1 MGPSGGLSV
10 PTKDTIAAGAAQ
22 VTYGATPNSH
32 QASPGWIRPAR
43 HFHELETRFK
53 ELSVLRK
60 KTHATR
66 IPGVGKGLRK
76 RFNQWRRDPLQL
88 YSVPP

>member
-1 MGPSGGLSV
+1 MRASGGLLA
-10 PTKDTIAAGAAQ
+10 PGKDTIAAAAAP
-22 VTYGATPNSH
+22 VPYGETPNSH

-60 KTHATR
+60 KKSRDANPR
-66 IPGVGKGLRK
+66 GGKRVKAVGIYSRSTV
-76 RFNQWRRDPLQL
+76 LQ
-88 YSVPP
+88 